1 MADPAT
7 PPIEPVAATVPAAV
21 AQEPPSSPHV
31 AATPAADLFGDAAA
45 PAAPAAPAPHPA
57 EVPSLLETLGEKK
70 EEPKPVEPPK
80 PAEIKADAPA
90 ADAPKP
96 VEEPKPAEP
105 EVKPLV
111 EQAVALVEWKFELP
125 PTLKADDARMTR
137 FTGIL
142 DNILTPKEGETSVH
156 AGQRLLDLHSEA
168 MTTYAEQVRAD
179 QIKAFNDTRAEW
191 RKQVMADAQIG
202 GAGHQTALGAIA
214 RMRDLTISDARPGTP
229 QYDADAK
236 EFNDF
241 LRVTGAGDHPAYL
254 RQLHRFARFLDE
266 PPAPAAIPKP
276 TPMNGI
282 RPNGGFYAN
291 RKASPNGGAR

>member
-1 MADPAT
+1 MADPVV

-21 AQEPPSSPHV
+21 AQEPSSSPHV
-31 AATPAADLFGDAAA
+31 AAAPAADLFGDTV
-45 PAAPAAPAPHPA
+45 PVSPPSQPTHPA

-80 PAEIKADAPA
+80 VEVKADAPA
-90 ADAPKP
+90 AEAPKP
-96 VEEPKPAEP
+96 TEEAKPAELD
-105 EVKPLV
+105 VKPLV
-111 EQAVALVEWKFELP
+111 EQAVAPVEWKFELP
-125 PTLKADDARMTR
+125 STLKADDARMTR

-142 DNILTPKEGETSVH
+142 DNILVPKEGETRVH
-156 AGQRLLDLHSEA
+156 AGQRLIDLHNEA

-276 TPMNGI
+276 TPTNGI
-282 RPNGGFYAN
+282 RPNGGLYRN
-291 RKASPNGGAR
+291 KAQPNGGAR

>member
-1 MADPAT
+1 MADPVA
-7 PPIEPVAATVPAAV
+7 PPIEPVAASVPAAV

-31 AATPAADLFGDAAA
+31 AAAPAADLFGDAAA
-45 PAAPAAPAPHPA
+45 PTPHPA

-70 EEPKPVEPPK
+70 EEPKPTEPPKTEVKADAAETPK
-80 PAEIKADAPA
+80 PAEEA
-90 ADAPKP
+90 
-96 VEEPKPAEP
+96 KPAEP

-111 EQAVALVEWKFELP
+111 EQAVAPVEWKFELP

-276 TPMNGI
+276 TPTNGI
-282 RPNGGFYAN
+282 RPNGGLYRNKA
-291 RKASPNGGAR
+291 ASPNR

>member
-1 MADPAT
+1 MVEPVT
-7 PPIEPVAATVPAAV
+7 PPIEPVAASVPAAV

-31 AATPAADLFGDAAA
+31 AAAPAADLFGDAAA
-45 PAAPAAPAPHPA
+45 PAAPTPHPA

-70 EEPKPVEPPK
+70 KKEDPK
-80 PAEIKADAPA
+80 PAEPPKAEVKADAPA
-90 ADAPKP
+90 AEVPKP
-96 VEEPKPAEP
+96 AEEPKPAEP

-111 EQAVALVEWKFELP
+111 EQAVAPVEWKFELP
-125 PTLKADDARMTR
+125 STLKADDARMTR

-142 DNILTPKEGETSVH
+142 DNILAPKEGETSVH

-276 TPMNGI
+276 TPTNGI
-282 RPNGGFYAN
+282 RPNGGLYRN
-291 RKASPNGGAR
+291 KAQSPSR